1 MNWNVFNLKY
11 DRRETWAFEQLSY
24 LLFCAEFNNRIGLF
38 RYKNQAGIETEYF
51 TKDAKNYG
59 FQAKYYTTSLSLNK
73 EDIMGSLKKA
83 KRKNPEL
90 NSVYLYVNQE
100 LSESSKPD
108 QKKPQYQLE
117 IEKAAIELEL
127 EIEWRVPSNLELQ
140 VALPENK
147 YIYDLFFNL
156 QPNQEHVI
164 LDIESHN
171 DKLLR
176 SISSEITFENQQI
189 KVDRNY
195 FQSQIIEAL
204 NHDKSIIISG
214 EGGSGKTAILKEFYE
229 NNKKKIPICIFKA
242 SELNVMNVNDL
253 FYLDHHFSFMDFLQ
267 AYELEEKKIFIIDS
281 AEKLAELTQSDLLTH
296 LISTLTN
303 NGWFLIFTTRYSYLN
318 DLSFH
323 IQESYQLPFQ
333 VFNVPLLTTDEL
345 EKLSQ
350 KYHFSL
356 PGNINFSDRLHNLFY
371 LNEYLR
377 HYTNIDKK
385 GNFENFI
392 DILWKKKIQNSGIQK
407 DNLHLERDKCI
418 IELTKERCKTG
429 LFYINTNNL
438 SPVALSWLKQDEILG
453 YSEAHDGYFITHD
466 IYEEWALNK
475 IISRRYANYK
485 DVETFFEDI
494 GSSLPIRRAFRL
506 WLSEQLFHHENAIES
521 FVLEIFKNHNV
532 DQYWK
537 DELLVSVLLSNYS
550 QTFFTFFEKEIIAN
564 DFELLRRI
572 IFLIRTACADISTNK
587 GFGII
592 IPKGKGWEVLISF
605 IYRHKKDFFEQNL
618 NLVVPLL
625 KPWCL
630 NNPQGET
637 TKVSGLL
644 VLSIIQRVENEKDF
658 YIHSEAEE
666 ELVKIIFNAAEELV
680 VELKEIF
687 EKVISNQW
695 TAYND
700 PYEGICSKILEKPY
714 LAFRLIKVLP
724 ESVIGL
730 CGLFWR
736 QKKDQDNYHDNYSV
750 ESKYDLTD
758 EHRFNYHPPSAYQT
772 PIYVLL
778 RYAFKETLQ
787 FIIDFT
793 NTSTKSYRHSDYGED
808 VQEVIVHMG
817 EKEITQYLCWA
828 FWGAYRGVSSPV
840 VPYLLQSMHMALEKK
855 LLELVQ
861 DLDTPIIEAI
871 MLQIIA
877 KTESTSI
884 TAVVCSIVL
893 AYPDKLYNVAL
904 VLFKTLDFFG
914 IDMHRSV
921 NEYQAKSLYS
931 IGNGLTDT
939 YYTDERLKTCED
951 KHRGTYLESL
961 LVNYQFFGVKGFTED
976 QNEMYIAKL
985 YEIID
990 SHKKEVALLSGDSK
1004 ITAEILLSRADRRI
1018 MKPEMKKINET
1029 EYRIELNPQLPAEL
1043 KEHSEKVVKQYEDTY
1058 KYIPLK
1064 MWSDF
1069 IFRKRNSGQNQSY
1082 PQYEENPVRALE
1094 EAKQLLNDLSSNVH
1108 LLPLDSYTPY
1118 FVCANLMIYHRD
1130 QLSEDEKLYCKEL
1143 ILLSISR
1150 LFEDGYHYHISDG
1163 VEAALHAIPSLMEE
1177 YPEEKETLILLM
1189 IFSLFDDTSI
1199 GNARICDYVINA
1211 VYESGLWDK
1220 DFGTANNILLGFI
1233 KLKPLFK
1240 EICDNQKQDN
1250 IFIGRTQK
1258 KQVFQKLDEALGD
1271 FSFSNI
1277 FYNIENIDSLDIYDL
1292 EIVYQLIPTTTN
1304 DLGHLKII
1312 KRSLPSII
1320 SELLEDKK
1328 ESRQRR
1334 SFNHSNIYLVRL
1346 YIFRKLAPLILEQ
1359 DLSEIDLLLK
1369 PFVEQFTISKE
1380 MASFFDEIVGAAD
1393 KNDRQKQFWYIWNQ
1407 FYSTIIVIGI
1417 IKNNSNVHAILKSY
1431 LLAWDWW
1438 REDVK
1443 DWHNLRKEN
1452 TLFYD
1457 NIVRDLGSNPSVL
1470 YSIAKVLNSI
1480 GSTFGSQGLDWIYE
1494 IISNNPALQLGNLE
1508 IKILHYLEK
1517 FLRTFIFHNKQ
1528 KIKEEAR
1535 LKNKIVVILDFLIE
1549 RGSIH
1554 GYLLRESIL

>member
-1 MNWNVFNLKY
+1 MNWNIFNLKY
-11 DRRETWAFEQLSY
+11 DHRETWAFEQLSY

-38 RYKNQAGIETEYF
+38 RYKNQTGIETEYF

-59 FQAKYYTTSLSLNK
+59 FQTKYYTTSLSQNK

-90 NSVYLYVNQE
+90 TCVYLYVNQE

-108 QKKPQYQLE
+108 RKKPQYRLE
-117 IEKAAIELEL
+117 IEKAAMELEL

-140 VALPENK
+140 LALPENK

-164 LDIESHN
+164 LDIENHN
-171 DKLLR
+171 DKLLK

-195 FQSQIIEAL
+195 FQSQIKEAL

-242 SELNVMNVNDL
+242 SELNITNINDL
-253 FYLDHHFSFMDFLQ
+253 FNLNHHFSFMDFLQ

-296 LISTLTN
+296 LINTLSN
-303 NGWFLIFTTRYSYLN
+303 NGWFLVFTTRYSYLN

-323 IQESYQLPFQ
+323 IKESYQLPFQ

-345 EKLSQ
+345 GKLSQ
-350 KYHFSL
+350 EYHFSL

-377 HYTNIDKK
+377 SYTNIDKT

-392 DILWKKKIQNSGIQK
+392 DILWKKKIQNSIIQK
-407 DNLHLERDKCI
+407 DNLHLERDKCF

-429 LFYINTNNL
+429 LFYINTNKL

-485 DVETFFEDI
+485 DVEIFFEDI

-506 WLSEQLFHHENAIES
+506 WLSEQLFVNENAIES

-537 DELLVSVLLSNYS
+537 DELLVSVLLSDYS
-550 QTFFTFFEKEIIAN
+550 QTFFTFFEKEIITN

-587 GFGII
+587 GFDII

-625 KPWCL
+625 TPWCL
-630 NNPQGET
+630 NNPKGET
-637 TKVSGLL
+637 TKISGLL
-644 VLSIIQRVENEKDF
+644 ALSIIQRVEHEKDF

-680 VELKEIF
+680 FELKEIF
-687 EKVISNQW
+687 GKVISNNW
-695 TAYND
+695 TEYND
-700 PYEGICSKILEKPY
+700 PYEGICSKVLEKPY
-714 LAFRLIKVLP
+714 LAIRLIKVLP
-724 ESVIGL
+724 EFVIGL
-730 CGLFWR
+730 CNLFWR
-736 QKKDQDNYHDNYSV
+736 QKKDRDNYHDHYSV
-750 ESKYDLTD
+750 ESKYNLTD
-758 EHRFNYHPPSAYQT
+758 EYRFNYHPASAYQT

-808 VQEVIVHMG
+808 VQEVIVHMD
-817 EKEITQYLCWA
+817 EEEITQYLCWA

-840 VPYLLQSMHMALEKK
+840 VPDLLQSMHMALEKK
-855 LLELVQ
+855 LLELAQ
-861 DLDTPIIEAI
+861 DLDVPVIEAI
-871 MLQIIA
+871 LLQIIA

-893 AYPDKLYNVAL
+893 AYPDKLYSVAL
-904 VLFKTLDFFG
+904 VLFKTLEFFG
-914 IDMHRSV
+914 IDMHRCI
-921 NEYQAKSLYS
+921 NESQAKSLYS

-951 KHRGTYLESL
+951 KHRVTYLEPL
-961 LVNYQFFGVKGFTED
+961 FVNYQFFGVKGFTED
-976 QNEMYIAKL
+976 QNELYIAKL

-990 SHKKEVALLSGDSK
+990 SHKKAVALLSGDGK
-1004 ITAEILLSRADRRI
+1004 ITAEILLSRVDRRI

-1029 EYRIELNPQLPAEL
+1029 EYHLELNPQLPPDL
-1043 KEHSEKVVKQYEDTY
+1043 KEHSEQAVKQYEDTY

-1069 IFRKRNSGQNQSY
+1069 IFRKRNSGQNQNY
-1082 PQYEENPVRALE
+1082 PQYEENPVRALK
-1094 EAKQLLNDLSSNVH
+1094 EAKQLLNDLSNNVH

-1118 FVCANLMIYHRD
+1118 FVCANLMINHRD

-1177 YPEEKETLILLM
+1177 YPEEKENLILLM

-1240 EICDNQKQDN
+1240 EVRDSQKQDN
-1250 IFIGRTQK
+1250 IFVGKIQK
-1258 KQVFQKLDEALGD
+1258 KQIFKKLHEALGD

-1277 FYNIENIDSLDIYDL
+1277 LYNIGNIDSLDIYDL

-1304 DLGHLKII
+1304 DQRHLEII
-1312 KRSLPSII
+1312 KRSLPTII
-1320 SELLEDKK
+1320 PQLLEDKK

-1334 SFNHSNIYLVRL
+1334 NSSHSNIYLVRL
-1346 YIFRKLAPLILEQ
+1346 YIFRKLAHLILEQ

-1393 KNDRQKQFWYIWNQ
+1393 KNDRQEQFWYIWNQ
-1407 FYSTIIVIGI
+1407 FYPAISVIGI
-1417 IKNNSNVHAILKSY
+1417 IKNNSHIHAILKSY

-1443 DWHNLRKEN
+1443 DWHNLKKEN

-1457 NIVRDLGSNPSVL
+1457 NLVRDLGSNPSVL
-1470 YSIAKVLNSI
+1470 YGIAKVLNSI

-1494 IISNNPALQLGNLE
+1494 IISSNTVLQLGKLE
-1508 IKILHYLEK
+1508 IKILYYLEK

-1528 KIKEEAR
+1528 KIKEELR
-1535 LKNKIVVILDFLIE
+1535 LKNKVIVVLDFIIE

>member
-1 MNWNVFNLKY
+1 MNWNIFNLKY
-11 DRRETWAFEQLSY
+11 ERRETWAFEQLSY
-24 LLFCAEFNNRIGLF
+24 LLFCTEFNNKIGLF

-51 TKDAKNYG
+51 TKDARNYG
-59 FQAKYYTTSLSLNK
+59 FQAKYYTTSLSQNK
-73 EDIMGSLKKA
+73 DNIIDSLKKA

-100 LSESSKPD
+100 LSESSKPN

-117 IEKAAIELEL
+117 IEKVAKDLEL

-140 VALPENK
+140 LALPENK

-156 QPNQEHVI
+156 HHNQENVI

-171 DKLLR
+171 DNLLR
-176 SISSEITFENQQI
+176 SISSEITFENQHI

-204 NHDKSIIISG
+204 DHDKSIIISG

-229 NNKKKIPICIFKA
+229 NNKQKIPICIFKA

-253 FYLDHHFSFMDFLQ
+253 FNLDHHFSFIDFLQ

-281 AEKLAELTQSDLLTH
+281 AEKMAELTRSDLLTH
-296 LISTLTN
+296 LINTLSS
-303 NGWFLIFTTRYSYLN
+303 NGWFLVFTTRFSYLN

-323 IQESYQLPFQ
+323 IKESYQLPFQ

-350 KYHFSL
+350 EYHFSL
-356 PGNINFSDRLHNLFY
+356 PDNFNFSHRLHNLFY

-392 DILWKKKIQNSGIQK
+392 DILWKKKIQNNNVQK
-407 DNLHLERDKCI
+407 DNVHLERDKCF

-438 SPVALSWLKQDEILG
+438 SPVALSLLKQDEILG
-453 YSEAHDGYFITHD
+453 YSEIHDGYFITHD
-466 IYEEWALNK
+466 IYEEWALNR
-475 IISRRYANYK
+475 IISRRYANYE
-485 DVETFFEDI
+485 DVDVFFEDI
-494 GSSLPIRRAFRL
+494 GSSLPVRRAFRL
-506 WLSEQLFHHENAIES
+506 WLSEQLFYYENTIEN
-521 FVLEIFKNHNV
+521 FVLEIFKNPNV
-532 DQYWK
+532 NQYWK
-537 DELLVSVLLSNYS
+537 DELLVSVLLSDYS
-550 QTFFTFFEKEIIAN
+550 QTFFTFFEKEIVAN
-564 DFELLRRI
+564 DFELLRKI
-572 IFLIRTACADISTNK
+572 IFIIRTACSDISTNK
-587 GFGII
+587 GFDII

-618 NLVVPLL
+618 KLVVPLL

-637 TKVSGLL
+637 TKISGLL
-644 VLSIIQRVENEKDF
+644 ALSIIQKTEHEKNF
-658 YIHSEAEE
+658 YIHGEAEE

-687 EKVISNQW
+687 EKVILNQW

-714 LAFRLIKVLP
+714 LAFRLIRALP

-730 CGLFWR
+730 CNLFWR
-736 QKKDQDNYHDNYSV
+736 KKIDDDYDNYSV

-758 EHRFNYHPPSAYQT
+758 KHRFNYHPASAYQT
-772 PIYVLL
+772 PTYLL
-778 RYAFKETLQ
+778 LGGAFKETLE

-793 NTSTKSYRHSDYGED
+793 NKSTKSYRHSNYGDDIE
-808 VQEVIVHMG
+808 EVIVHIDD
-817 EKEITQYLCWA
+817 KEIKQYLCWA
-828 FWGAYRGVSSPV
+828 FWGAYRGISSPV

-855 LLELVQ
+855 LLELAQ
-861 DLDTPIIEAI
+861 DLDASIIEVI
-871 MLQIIA
+871 LLQIIA
-877 KTESTSI
+877 KTESTSL
-884 TAVVCSIVL
+884 TAVVSSIVL
-893 AYPDKLYNVAL
+893 AYPDKLYNVAI
-904 VLFKTLDFFG
+904 VLFKTLEFFG
-914 IDMHRSV
+914 IDMHRCV
-921 NEYQAKSLYS
+921 NEFQTKSLYS
-931 IGNGLTDT
+931 IGNGLMDT

-961 LVNYQFFGVKGFTED
+961 LVNYQFFGVKGFTKD
-976 QNEMYIAKL
+976 QNERYIAKL

-990 SHKKEVALLSGDSK
+990 SHKKAVAFLSGDSK

-1029 EYRIELNPQLPAEL
+1029 EYHIELNPQLPPDL
-1043 KEHSEKVVKQYEDTY
+1043 KEHSEQAVKQYEDIY

-1069 IFRKRNSGQNQSY
+1069 IFRKRNSGQNQNY
-1082 PQYEENPVRALE
+1082 PQYDENPVRALK

-1118 FVCANLMIYHRD
+1118 FVCANLMINHRD
-1130 QLSEDEKLYCKEL
+1130 KLSEDDKLYCKEL

-1150 LFEDGYHYHISDG
+1150 LFEDEYHYHISDG

-1177 YPEEKETLILLM
+1177 YPDEKENFISLM
-1189 IFSLFDDTSI
+1189 IFSLFDDTSL
-1199 GNARICDYVINA
+1199 GNARICDYVINTI
-1211 VYESGLWDK
+1211 YESGLWDK
-1220 DFGTANNILLGFI
+1220 DFGTVNNILLGFI
-1233 KLKPLFK
+1233 KLKPIFK

-1250 IFIGRTQK
+1250 IFVRRIQK
-1258 KQVFQKLDEALGD
+1258 KQIFQKLREALGD
-1271 FSFSNI
+1271 FSLSNI
-1277 FYNIENIDSLDIYDL
+1277 LYDIRDIDLLDIFDL

-1304 DLGHLKII
+1304 DQRHLEII
-1312 KRSLPSII
+1312 KRSLPTII
-1320 SELLEDKK
+1320 PQLLEDKK
-1328 ESRQRR
+1328 ESKQGR
-1334 SFNHSNIYLVRL
+1334 SSSHSNIYLVRL
-1346 YIFRKLAPLILEQ
+1346 YIFRKLANLILEQ
-1359 DLSEIDLLLK
+1359 GLSEIDLLLK

-1380 MASFFDEIVGAAD
+1380 MAAFLDEVVGAAD
-1393 KNDRQKQFWYIWNQ
+1393 KNDRQEQFWYVWNQ
-1407 FYSTIIVIGI
+1407 FYPRVIAIGI
-1417 IKNNSNVHAILKSY
+1417 IKDNSYVHEILKSY

-1438 REDVK
+1438 REDAK
-1443 DWHNLRKEN
+1443 QWHSLRKEN
-1452 TLFYD
+1452 LRFYD
-1457 NIVRDLGSNPSVL
+1457 DIIRDLGSNPSIL
-1470 YSIAKVLNSI
+1470 YCISKVLNSI
-1480 GSTFGSQGLDWIYE
+1480 ASQFGTEGIDWLYR
-1494 IISNNPALQLGNLE
+1494 IISNNTVLQLRNLE
-1508 IKILHYLEK
+1508 VKTLQYLEK
-1517 FLRTFIFHNKQ
+1517 FLRTFIFQNRQ
-1528 KIKEEAR
+1528 KIKKGAR
-1535 LKNKIVVILDFLIE
+1535 LKNKVIIILDFVIE
-1549 RGSIH
+1549 RGSVH